1 MASICSV
8 NYLLLLHFYIVEV
21 LRLFYNK
28 SGEYIKTN
36 VPSLR
41 DEHNLLSF
49 PVAKKEIFITFITVL
64 KPRFHNYLPEE
75 IKDMPY
81 KTVIFETRKRLS
93 VSIGKRVFI
102 KPYIQFNN
110 TFYMFFFLLKHKFIL
125 YSYFSNSQCCFCIVL
140 NRFV

>member
-8 NYLLLLHFYIVEV
+8 NYLQLLHFYIVEV

-41 DEHNLLSF
+41 DELNLLSV
-49 PVAKKEIFITFITVL
+49 PVARKEIFIKFIAVL

-81 KTVIFETRKRLS
+81 KPLFSRHVKDCLYLLVKES
-93 VSIGKRVFI
+93 VSSHIYSLITDFTCFSFSSNINLFCFLILVISSVVFA
-102 KPYIQFNN
+102 
-110 TFYMFFFLLKHKFIL
+110 LH
-125 YSYFSNSQCCFCIVL
+125 
-140 NRFV
+140 